1 MDIWVHVRTPE
12 LEDTYQF
19 HLNGKTKILD
29 LTKKIKRDKG
39 IGKTPLAARFN
50 QKVVNP
56 MTRLCELTPKN
67 MSREKPI
74 EMFIGEYKQGYMY
87 IHDFRVNS
95 HPLKST
101 R

>member
-1 MDIWVHVRTPE
+1 MTRLVVSVNSAVMDIWVHVKTPE

-19 HLNGKTKILD
+19 NLNGETKILD
-29 LTKKIKRDKG
+29 LTKKIRRDKG
-39 IGKTPLAARFN
+39 IEKTPLAARFN

-74 EMFIGEYKQGYMY
+74 EMFIGE
-87 IHDFRVNS
+87 
-95 HPLKST
+95 
-101 R
+101 